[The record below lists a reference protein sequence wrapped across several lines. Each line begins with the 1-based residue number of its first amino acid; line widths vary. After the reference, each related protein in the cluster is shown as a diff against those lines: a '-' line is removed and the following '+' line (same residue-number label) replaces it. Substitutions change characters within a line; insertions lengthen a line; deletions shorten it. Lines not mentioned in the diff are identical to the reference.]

1 MNGISKLEVWRLGA
15 LKGMRRNTKRTIKAL
30 PLPSHMKKPLP
41 VNQKQNKNRVRYSYR
56 TRARK
61 HFFQTQRHPK
71 EIIYSGSNK
80 NKCSQN
86 FTL

>member
-1 MNGISKLEVWRLGA
+1 MAWSLERNEKEYKKDHQGIATPIPYEETPSRKPKTKQKSSK
-15 LKGMRRNTKRTIKAL
+15 
-30 PLPSHMKKPLP
+30 
-41 VNQKQNKNRVRYSYR
+41 RYSYR

-80 NKCSQN
+80 NKYSQN
-86 FTL
+86 FRTMTPIS